1 MNLTWNTSEYYD
13 NTFIEVEPDSVWTP
27 NVFLANGID
36 SPVPVA
42 RQNIL
47 VTWQGFVT
55 WQLPGTFRT
64 SCKIDVLKYPFDNQ
78 TCSVNFM
85 PTFGYKINL
94 KIKRANL
101 QSYSD
106 ITIQNGEWNYLQ
118 MNCYH
123 VSIQGTGVKSTV
135 FTITLERKSTYYII
149 NIIFPMALMSILNP
163 CVFLIPARSGEK
175 LGFLMAVF
183 VSHAVFL
190 NLIQQTMPPTS
201 DSLSLLALFLVLLET
216 QGFLTILA
224 SIVVLGVHHRKEQAD
239 EKAAKAKKGE
249 EHVNT
254 NGTDLVE
261 VRHGRRFLGRYRCCS
276 LERALDG
283 VFFVLSLAI
292 SVCGCVTWLIVLYG

>member
-1 MNLTWNTSEYYD
+1 MNLTWNTSQYND
-13 NTFIEVEPDSVWTP
+13 NAFIEVEPDSVWTP
-27 NVFLANGID
+27 NVFLANAID
-36 SPVPVA
+36 SPVTVA
-42 RQNIL
+42 RQNII

-94 KIKRANL
+94 NIKRENL
-101 QSYSD
+101 ESFKD

-123 VSIQGTGVKSTV
+123 VSIQGTGVKSAV

-224 SIVVLGVHHRKEQAD
+224 SIVVLGVHHRKEQAE
-239 EKAAKAKKGE
+239 EKAVKAKE

-254 NGTDLVE
+254 TDLVE
-261 VRHGRRFLGRYRCCS
+261 VRHGRRFLGRCRCCS